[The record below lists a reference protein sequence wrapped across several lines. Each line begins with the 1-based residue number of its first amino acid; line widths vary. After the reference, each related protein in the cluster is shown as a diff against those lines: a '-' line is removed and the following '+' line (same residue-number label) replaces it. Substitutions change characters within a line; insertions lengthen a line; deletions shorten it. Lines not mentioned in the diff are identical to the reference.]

1 MAYRLH
7 AFSNIGLDEA
17 LLSLALNEH
26 ESVEVPR
33 LHRLWNYYRNPIEP
47 VNGGAASGHCTAR
60 GGYRQAQE
68 IGLPARLTGRAAST
82 TDDRAAQRREV
93 VIENDIAWR
102 VQTMVDFMFAKP
114 ITLVSTARDESKR
127 REIERVLDAAWE
139 ASGGISLLQDIALLG
154 HVYGHVDLLL
164 RAGEVERLRG
174 RGGDLDAALREGQ
187 VLRVEVIEPT
197 RGIALTDPAD
207 YRTLAAYIIT
217 FERELNAVENAPGA
231 MPPWSRWLKPSR
243 RKRSRV
249 VEVVSGSFRQVYDN
263 GRLVEQGPIEHTG
276 GRIPVVH
283 IQNMSQPL
291 RYTGISEV
299 EPLIPLQDELN
310 TRLSDRASRVTMQS
324 FKMYLA
330 KGIEGFERAS
340 VGPGQIWA
348 TDNTEASVEE
358 FGGDASSPSE
368 EEHINEVREAMDK
381 VSGVPPL
388 AGGVI
393 RAKIGNLSS
402 ANALKITLMGILSK
416 TSRKRVAYGRGI
428 SEMCRVMLTALD
440 SAGVMKTEPA
450 DRGVRIQWP
459 DPLPHE
465 PREEALAAESKLKLG
480 VPRERVLAELGYSP
494 TDPGVT

>member
-7 AFSNIGLDEA
+7 AFSSVGLDQA
-17 LLSLALNEH
+17 LLALAIDEH
-26 ESVEVPR
+26 ERTELPR
-33 LHRLWNYYRNPIEP
+33 LHKLWDYYRNPMRPCGEA
-47 VNGGAASGHCTAR
+47 GATRAR
-60 GGYRQAQE
+60 YRQAQE
-68 IGLPARLTGRAAST
+68 MGLPSRLVGRAGAAA
-82 TDDRAAQRREV
+82 DDRAAQRREV

-102 VQTMVDFMFAKP
+102 VQTMVDFMFARP
-114 ITLVSTARDESKR
+114 ITLVSTARDERTR
-127 REIERVLDAAWE
+127 RTIERVLDAAWE
-139 ASGGISLLQDIALLG
+139 ASGGISLLQDMALLG

-164 RAGEVERLRG
+164 RIGEIERLRG
-174 RGGDLDAALREGQ
+174 AGDELDAALRETPA
-187 VLRVEVIEPT
+187 LRIEVVDPT

-207 YRTLAAYIIT
+207 YRALAAYIIT
-217 FERELNAVENAPGA
+217 FERELNAVDRAPA
-231 MPPWSRWLKPSR
+231 APWSRWIRGAASAR
-243 RKRSRV
+243 RRSRI
-249 VEVVSGSFRQVYDN
+249 VEIVSGAFRQLYDN
-263 GRLVEQGPIEHTG
+263 GALIEQHVVEHTAG
-276 GRIPVVH
+276 AVPVVH

-291 RYTGISEV
+291 RYTGLSEV

-330 KGIEGFERAS
+330 RGLDGFERAS
-340 VGPGQIWA
+340 VGPGQIWS
-348 TDNTEASVEE
+348 TDNMDASVQE

-368 EEHINEVREAMDK
+368 ESHINEVREAMDK

-416 TSRKRVAYGRGI
+416 TWRKRVAYGRGI
-428 SEMCRVMLTALD
+428 AEMCRLMLNALD
-440 SAGVMKTEPA
+440 SAGVLNTAPA

-465 PREEALAAESKLKLG
+465 PREEAQAAESKVKLG
-480 VPRERVLAELGYSP
+480 VPRERILAELGYAP
-494 TDPGVT
+494 NDPGVV